1 MGIRIEEMKS
11 EAQGARPVRPLMS
24 AALEAVGMWRGGGE
38 GGGGLAALAT
48 EAAVVGLSLTR
59 LVY

>member
-1 MGIRIEEMKS
+1 MKT

-24 AALEAVGMWRGGGE
+24 AALEAVGMGEE
-38 GGGGLAALAT
+38 GGVLAAAV
-48 EAAVVGLSLTR
+48 AAAVGLSLTR

>member
-1 MGIRIEEMKS
+1 MKT

-24 AALEAVGMWRGGGE
+24 AALEAVGMGGGV
-38 GGGGLAALAT
+38 GVGMLAAV
-48 EAAVVGLSLTR
+48 AAAVGLSLTR

>member
-24 AALEAVGMWRGGGE
+24 AALEAVGMWRGGG
-38 GGGGLAALAT
+38 GALAALAT

>member
-1 MGIRIEEMKS
+1 MRMLQMRM

-24 AALEAVGMWRGGGE
+24 AALEAVGRGKRVLAGE
-38 GGGGLAALAT
+38 
-48 EAAVVGLSLTR
+48 AVDLSLTR

>member
-1 MGIRIEEMKS
+1 MKT

-24 AALEAVGMWRGGGE
+24 DALEAVGMGGGV
-38 GGGGLAALAT
+38 GLLAALP
-48 EAAVVGLSLTR
+48 AAVGLSLTR

>member
-1 MGIRIEEMKS
+1 MKT

-24 AALEAVGMWRGGGE
+24 AALEADGT
-38 GGGGLAALAT
+38 GGGGDLVAALAVST
-48 EAAVVGLSLTR
+48 AAVGLSLTR

>member
-1 MGIRIEEMKS
+1 MKR

-24 AALEAVGMWRGGGE
+24 AALEAVGMGGGV
-38 GGGGLAALAT
+38 ALAT
-48 EAAVVGLSLTR
+48 VAAAVGLSLTR